1 MTASSG
7 KIASRKTSIDNQAKN
22 QVAKYGNSDLN
33 AAFADYL
40 KNNADYGKVWKSK
53 YDGSDYADKNVENF
67 TNDQKLSLQNYLDD
81 NFYDLGGSNTWL
93 NKYYTNGFGQ
103 NNVDNLLDTQ
113 YNAALEQIDRAQKR
127 GLLSDTGYQSALN
140 NLNNQ
145 YSGSYS
151 TVNNINQGIIDDFK
165 NELTETAQGY
175 MTDLSNYN
183 LGKYNTM
190 NTQNWSDNLQNV
202 YDNQQNNYQS
212 EFDNATQGMNLFDTS
227 NIINNARVEQG
238 VNNAQTD
245 ELESAI
251 DDNFRQKGRKA
262 GLGNTGVF

>member
-7 KIASRKTSIDNQAKN
+7 RQQNRVNNIVN
-22 QVAKYGNSDLN
+22 QVDKYNNSDLSN
-33 AAFADYL
+33 DLRNYINNNIG
-40 KNNADYGKVWKSK
+40 KYGIYKSSYNNANNQKALND
-53 YDGSDYADKNVENF
+53 F
-67 TNDQKLSLQNYLDD
+67 TNNQKQNLQNYLDN
-81 NFYDLGGSNTWL
+81 NFYDLGGSNTWV
-93 NKYYTNGFGQ
+93 NKYYDNNFGQ
-103 NNVDNLLDTQ
+103 NNVNNLLDTQ

-145 YSGSYS
+145 YSSGYS
-151 TVNNINQGIIDDFK
+151 SVNNINQGILDDFK

-175 MTDLSNYN
+175 MTDLGNYN
-183 LGKYNTM
+183 LGKYGTM

-212 EFDNATQGMNLFDTS
+212 QFDNATQGMNLFDTS

-251 DDNFRQKGRKA
+251 DDNFRQKNKKA